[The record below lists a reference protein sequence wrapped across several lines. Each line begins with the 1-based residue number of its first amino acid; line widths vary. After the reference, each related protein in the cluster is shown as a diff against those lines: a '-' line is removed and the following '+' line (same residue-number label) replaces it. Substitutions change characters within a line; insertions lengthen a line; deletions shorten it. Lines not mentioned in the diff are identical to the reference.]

1 MKQAG
6 SETAPGGAARSWS
19 AGRRVA
25 CVFMVLAAV
34 GLLGAVAVAATLVS
48 ILLVGLL
55 LLCPLLMWVP
65 FRLSEEDRER
75 AASQWRARRG

>member
-6 SETAPGGAARSWS
+6 SETAPSKAARSWS
-19 AGRRVA
+19 AGHRVA
-25 CVFMVLAAV
+25 CVFMVLAVA
-34 GLLGAVAVAATLVS
+34 GLLVAVALGATLVS

-65 FRLSEEDRER
+65 FRLSEEDRDQIE
-75 AASQWRARRG
+75 SLWRARRG